1 MSVATALI
9 GSLTFLGLL
18 AVNAARE
25 VFKTYKHLPLF
36 IGSAM
41 MASLVLVAGQGVMEL
56 MLGAIPVTV
65 IIDVVGCAYVFYLIL
80 KENRV

>member
-25 VFKTYKHLPLF
+25 IMKTHKHLPLF
-36 IGSAM
+36 IASAM
-41 MASLVLVAGQGVMEL
+41 MATLALVLGEAVRVYFEW
-56 MLGAIPVTV
+56 AIPVTV
-65 IIDVVGCAYVFYLIL
+65 IVNLVGCVYVFYLIL
-80 KENRV
+80 KENKT